1 MSYFRDWLKNW
12 HIGMPQGKVIKVIK
26 KASNDI
32 LLESESAKT
41 QEKKK
46 DCKNE
51 RRLIAAPSLWN
62 FITLVT
68 AVIHFCF
75 LKIEMEINVF

>member
-41 QEKKK
+41 QEKK
-46 DCKNE
+46 DCKNG
-51 RRLIAAPSLWN
+51 RRLIAAPSLRI
-62 FITLVT
+62 FITLIVT
-68 AVIHFCF
+68 FIF
-75 LKIEMEINVF
+75 

>member
-1 MSYFRDWLKNW
+1 
-12 HIGMPQGKVIKVIK
+12 MPQGKVIKVIK

-46 DCKNE
+46 TVK
-51 RRLIAAPSLWN
+51 
-62 FITLVT
+62 
-68 AVIHFCF
+68 
-75 LKIEMEINVF
+75 MNVDWSRHPHYGILLPL

>member
-41 QEKKK
+41 QEKKTVK
-46 DCKNE
+46 M
-51 RRLIAAPSLWN
+51 
-62 FITLVT
+62 
-68 AVIHFCF
+68 AV
-75 LKIEMEINVF
+75 N